1 MEVVYEMTF
10 YDVGRDKNDVSD
22 EFEFNNFLK
31 KIRMLWEDLKKTH
44 DKVYISRVK
53 IWGDIV

>member
-1 MEVVYEMTF
+1 MTF

-53 IWGDIV
+53 IWGVDNAKES